1 LLVLIILLLLSV
13 YYNKVDANGNVTRND
28 PVFVTATLDS
38 FLQVFCPLAKGRKT
52 RSAEDDI
59 DNQIAYGFKV
69 AVSNDGATFSKD
81 DSIVIFDSTCV
92 ECAKLNGSII
102 CLSKVSGLNY
112 ILLALSIL
120 CLKRFTIKWLN
131 VIILLMFLISFSRLY
146 SYSTDSSFTL

>member
-1 LLVLIILLLLSV
+1 MCRLYVLNCV
-13 YYNKVDANGNVTRND
+13 CCYKVDANGNVTRND

-92 ECAKLNGSII
+92 DCAKFNGSII
-102 CLSKVSGLNY
+102 CSSKVNG
-112 ILLALSIL
+112 
-120 CLKRFTIKWLN
+120 
-131 VIILLMFLISFSRLY
+131 
-146 SYSTDSSFTL
+146 